1 MKFLRLTF
9 LLALVGGLLLIS
21 SCGGDPKPKPSEVE
35 KKFKLLTGTSSTPIT
50 WVVTKV
56 TYESNSDRTDEYD
69 DPDMTLS
76 VSGTFDDDLA
86 TTYNYSLTNRPSGG
100 VKSPWPAGGT
110 WRFETSSPSTLI
122 RRTED
127 DLLITYS
134 VTDTKLQMTFEYSG
148 AGYRTSAVEGTWK
161 FEFAP
166 Q

>member
-1 MKFLRLTF
+1 M
-9 LLALVGGLLLIS
+9 S
-21 SCGGDPKPKPSEVE
+21 SCNKKNDPKPSVAE
-35 KKFKLLTGTSSTPIT
+35 KQFKLLAGTSSTPIT

-69 DPDMTLS
+69 NPNMTLS
-76 VSGTFDDDLA
+76 VSGTFNDDF
-86 TTYNYSLTNRPSGG
+86 TTIYNYSLTNRPSGG
-100 VKSPWPAGGT
+100 IKSPWPASGT
-110 WRFETSSPSTLI
+110 WKFEASSPATLI